1 MSNRSSYRGSAA
13 VALLA
18 WCIAAPYATLASA
31 AAAPTY
37 YGTGISVRYHN
48 GLGLDLHHP
57 PQIPVGT
64 RLNLGCSIKASG
76 RSNPGWSI
84 AIYANGHPLL
94 VRPSTASDITLSRGG
109 VYSIRVSDWKVTA
122 PGRNSVSCHLA
133 INGSNSELMAP
144 GLDFNATG
152 HAPKQRPHTTNW
164 SSSPAD
170 SNWDSSPA
178 GSSGSGGN
186 SSPAAPAA
194 SAPASGPAAPTYYGT
209 GITVRYHNGPAWNF
223 HHLPQIP
230 VGTRLDLGCSIK
242 ASGRSNPGWSIAIN
256 ANGHSLLVRPST
268 ASDITLSR
276 GGVYSIRVSDW
287 KVRRG
292 RNTVSCHLAING
304 SGSELMAPG
313 LDFNTVPRTKACKG
327 AVTAEVELQP
337 HQLGAPAWQAAGVQA
352 PQIVLPLQSSA
363 SAGNAVTCI
372 YSSVHGDVTVTT
384 SLQCNNAHKQGGQN
398 TYSCE

>member
-109 VYSIRVSDWKVTA
+109 VYSIGVSNWKVRR
-122 PGRNSVSCHLA
+122 GRNTVSCHLA

-144 GLDFNATG
+144 GL
-152 HAPKQRPHTTNW
+152 
-164 SSSPAD
+164 
-170 SNWDSSPA
+170 
-178 GSSGSGGN
+178 
-186 SSPAAPAA
+186 
-194 SAPASGPAAPTYYGT
+194 
-209 GITVRYHNGPAWNF
+209 V
-223 HHLPQIP
+223 
-230 VGTRLDLGCSIK
+230 
-242 ASGRSNPGWSIAIN
+242 
-256 ANGHSLLVRPST
+256 
-268 ASDITLSR
+268 
-276 GGVYSIRVSDW
+276 
-287 KVRRG
+287 
-292 RNTVSCHLAING
+292 
-304 SGSELMAPG
+304 
-313 LDFNTVPRTKACKG
+313 FNTIPRTKACKG
-327 AVTAEVELQP
+327 ALTADVELQP
-337 HQLGAPAWQAAGVQA
+337 DQLGTPAWKAAGVQT
-352 PQIVLPLQSSA
+352 PHVVLPLQSSA